1 MDQASVTVALSF
13 FVAIGLFGLL
23 TLFLL
28 YDQRVQPSPIHA
40 DTTAAD
46 PGLAPAYTV
55 GRIRLLVVVVTF
67 LIWSLLISEHLR
79 PRR

>member
-1 MDQASVTVALSF
+1 MDKASVTVALAF

-23 TLFLL
+23 TLFLV
-28 YDQRVQPSPIHA
+28 YDQHPHPARIPS
-40 DTTAAD
+40 DTTSGD
-46 PGLAPAYTV
+46 PGPVPAYTV
-55 GRIRLLVVVVTF
+55 GRLRLLVVVVTF